1 MNQKKQ
7 NTPDFQRKNPN
18 SSKTFWSTD
27 RLGFCSIGLLSL
39 ILIAQWALF
48 PIYTPADRDVAFKAP
63 YAKDR
68 ADSVKKTTSEAADHQ
83 EFLNLV
89 NQARNSRN
97 GAGVG
102 EIANSN
108 IEENQ
113 PEPHQPTSVATKP
126 KPPVIGSQWGKES
139 HPALRNFS
147 KWADRY
153 ADASQA
159 KRDGMVA
166 EGLQLVQQRREIMTD
181 LIQNNPQLAIASAMP
196 VWRAGEI
203 PLAIREQVEKR
214 IAGIGDLSVLGVTSR
229 ENNPVAPLITKARIG
244 FEAYDA
250 HVYGRLATVGS
261 QKDISMHG

>member
-1 MNQKKQ
+1 MNQPKQ
-7 NTPDFQRKNPN
+7 NIPDILGKKSN
-18 SSKTFWSTD
+18 SSKPFWSLD

-48 PIYTPADRDVAFKAP
+48 PVYTPADRDIALNTS
-63 YAKDR
+63 YARDR
-68 ADSVKKTTSEAADHQ
+68 ADSIKKTASEAADHQ

-89 NQARNSRN
+89 NQARNARN
-97 GAGVG
+97 EAGVG

-108 IEENQ
+108 IEKIQPKPNQ
-113 PEPHQPTSVATKP
+113 PKPVATQP

-153 ADASQA
+153 ADASPV

-166 EGLQLVQQRREIMTD
+166 EGLQLVQQRREIMSD

-214 IAGIGDLSVLGVTSR
+214 ISGIGDLRCLGCDLTRCKIIQLNHSSPNCSLR
-229 ENNPVAPLITKARIG
+229 
-244 FEAYDA
+244 F
-250 HVYGRLATVGS
+250 
-261 QKDISMHG
+261 